1 MSSSESAD
9 AALRAEREA
18 RRAAEAK
25 ADELSQQNKVLAGI
39 IDQLQGELEEKS
51 VEQSVENSGSNDLV
65 LRNEALEGLVN
76 SLMVELEEL
85 ETRRRRERRHQT
97 ELSGAKVPLASVRAM
112 QATLVEGATQLMAM
126 HEHTLRTVE
135 LRLASMSEQLERC
148 EVALPVSRRI
158 RDDELAYP
166 EPPSSAQKELSFNDE
181 EWAAPT
187 IGGISLDSLPL
198 HMPSESR
205 GAGVTSGGAY
215 GIHGRRPALSTL
227 AWSNGPHALRLPW
240 WEELAGDDFA
250 GEEENEL
257 LSLDKRAAAAVA
269 AAVGGGAAAAA
280 VPRPPSAAEQAER
293 LASYTSLI
301 ARAIRMVDESGG
313 TSLAGWEGD
322 FALEVS
328 TELFDKG
335 GALPSDVVRQS
346 SLGQAM
352 ADAFHMKPTA
362 TPLSPPTA
370 KSRKAAVANAAEVPG
385 WLHASIAKHPLIATL
400 SPGLRREVVRAC
412 MREVKVRPGT
422 VVAAQGA
429 VCDSF
434 AVISSGTFDG
444 YIAEAGP
451 TPVRAYERGDA
462 FGDLGLVCSC
472 THTVTVRCREAGSL
486 WVLRRD
492 PFQYALL
499 ATCQIRADSAC
510 RVLRRVGALEALSDT
525 QLGLLA
531 TALQEVDL
539 PPGASLLRKGEA
551 WDALYI
557 VVTGT
562 LEDRHQIHRP
572 KVRVQGFGSSD
583 GAKAQPLAAPRRL
596 IRAGEALG
604 EEALR
609 DAMLEM
615 RSPTDKDDWTSSAK
629 RRRSFD
635 LCAGGGG
642 GGGGA
647 ELDSGSGESSYSSNG
662 AAARGEVSGVAG
674 AMPLRTPSIDL
685 PGGGLRSSGPLTDG
699 SGASVT
705 AGEHGC
711 SLLRLPVAALV
722 EALSATSP
730 STIDVQSRGSFILR
744 KLAEHEPAL
753 GAAFTSVAQRA
764 QLLTVLEVIRPPPG
778 ATLQIK
784 GEISEGL
791 LYLDAGEIDRGF
803 SRRGAMGDDLR
814 KVIRTGNGVSFLVSA
829 GATHDGEP
837 SEAAAT
843 GPVATGAVLGSLGS
857 EPAPVSL
864 YAHVGVT
871 AYRLPRRAALVIL
884 SSTHELRKGVL
895 TPRIVPYHLRRPM
908 PGPPPFSSLEVAAL
922 LGEGGASKVLLVRKC
937 LPTSDASS
945 TGAETPNAQHGAE
958 ARKLQRQEYALKVF
972 CRPSDPPRRLKPGA
986 KGSTSPSRP
995 PSLRRTN
1002 TISVSGVAL
1011 SIHGSFGGGEGGSG
1025 HQRTG
1030 SSGSTV
1036 SGGPES
1042 TRDSPSS
1049 HSERGDE
1056 QRHSHSA
1063 EDRHEQP
1070 TLDSSLAQQALRE
1083 RRALGMCTHQVRDD
1097 HGWPLMAT
1105 DGH

>member
-166 EPPSSAQKELSFNDE
+166 EPPSSAQEELSFNDE

-257 LSLDKRAAAAVA
+257 LTLDKRAAAAVA
-269 AAVGGGAAAAA
+269 AAVGGGAATAV

-313 TSLAGWEGD
+313 TALAGWEGD

-328 TELFDKG
+328 SELFDKG

-352 ADAFHMKPTA
+352 AEAFHMKPTA

-370 KSRKAAVANAAEVPG
+370 KSRKAAVSNAAEVPG

-434 AVISSGTFDG
+434 AVISSGIFDG

-462 FGDLGLVCSC
+462 FGELGLVCSC

-583 GAKAQPLAAPRRL
+583 GAKAQPPAAPRRL

-635 LCAGGGG
+635 LCVGGGG

-662 AAARGEVSGVAG
+662 AAARGEGSSVAG

-803 SRRGAMGDDLR
+803 SRRGAMGDELR
-814 KVIRTGNGVSFLVSA
+814 KVIRTGNGVSFLVST

-837 SEAAAT
+837 SPHAAAT
-843 GPVATGAVLGSLGS
+843 GPVEAGAVLGSLGS
-857 EPAPVSL
+857 EPAPASL

-945 TGAETPNAQHGAE
+945 TGAETPNATPNAE
-958 ARKLQRQEYALKVF
+958 TRKLQRQEYALKVL
-972 CRPSDPPRRLKPGA
+972 CRPSDPPRRLRPGA

-995 PSLRRTN
+995 PSLRRSS
-1002 TISVSGVAL
+1002 TISGVAL
-1011 SIHGSFGGGEGGSG
+1011 SIHGSFGGGESGTG

-1036 SGGPES
+1036 NSSGSTVNSGPES

-1056 QRHSHSA
+1056 QRNSHGT

-1070 TLDSSLAQQALRE
+1070 TLDSTLAQQALRE
-1083 RRALGMCTHQVRDD
+1083 RRALSMCTHQVRD
-1097 HGWPLMAT
+1097 T
-1105 DGH
+1105 R